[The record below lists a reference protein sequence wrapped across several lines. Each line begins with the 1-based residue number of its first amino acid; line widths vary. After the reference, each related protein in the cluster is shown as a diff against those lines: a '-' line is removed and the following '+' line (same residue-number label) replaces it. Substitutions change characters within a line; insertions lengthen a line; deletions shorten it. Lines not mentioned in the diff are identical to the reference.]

1 MDFLIGKVAIV
12 TGGARGMG
20 AAHVR
25 KLVSL
30 GAKVVFTDLLEDEG
44 KQLEADLGADV
55 TFVKQDVSK
64 ADSWTQVV
72 QLAEETYGALHILVN
87 NAGVSVKKSIE
98 ELTEEEYRKV
108 IDINQISIFLGMKA
122 VLPAMRRAKGGSIIN
137 ISSILGLAARED
149 ILPYVSTKF
158 AIRGMTKTAALEFAK
173 DNIRVNSVHPGSI
186 RTALTDLVYK
196 TEEEL
201 RQRAESIPLQ
211 RFGDVEDVA
220 NLVAFLASDFS
231 AYSTGSEFLIDGGV
245 TSRI

>member
-44 KQLEADLGADV
+44 KQLEVDLGADV
-55 TFVKQDVSK
+55 TFAKQDVSK
-64 ADSWTQVV
+64 AESWTQVV

-98 ELTEEEYRKV
+98 DLTEEEYRRV

-201 RQRAESIPLQ
+201 RQRVESIPLQ